1 MLFISLSEKVYGV
14 SAIAQSY
21 EESIY
26 KEINGNVFELA
37 RCEIHISIETESDGT
52 WRNNS
57 KYRGIV
63 SISLVWYNASLF
75 PKGLELFLRSPAMA
89 TGILYVK
96 QTQNVFNGTLSP
108 SRGLRREPVLF
119 DFTFET
125 YDVKYP
131 VRQYISQSLM
141 YEVINYSQPYKMLI
155 LTGVLDLPSVW
166 ITIMPDPQQ
175 KLQTEIIETIE
186 TLEKRLD
193 SISNLLNYV
202 IILVV
207 TSIIIYIATNAYLKA
222 RKPETKTELK
232 TT

>member
-125 YDVKYP
+125 YDVEYP

-155 LTGVLDLPSVW
+155 LTGVLDLPSMW

-193 SISNLLNYV
+193 SISNLLNCV
-202 IILVV
+202 IILFV